1 MAHILEKYYAE
12 KLEVLTSELSM
23 GECKELVISILDL
36 FNIQMVIHM
45 IERCVTF
52 LPMSKD
58 RGFLRHMEVK
68 K

>member
-12 KLEVLTSELSM
+12 KLEVLTLERML

-36 FNIQMVIHM
+36 FNTQMVIYM
-45 IERCVTF
+45 IERYVAF

-58 RGFLRHMEVK
+58 RGFLRYMEVK

>member
-12 KLEVLTSELSM
+12 KLEVLTSERML

-36 FNIQMVIHM
+36 FNTQMVIYM
-45 IERCVTF
+45 IERYVAF

-58 RGFLRHMEVK
+58 RGFLRHMEANK
-68 K
+68 

>member
-12 KLEVLTSELSM
+12 KLEVLTLERML

-36 FNIQMVIHM
+36 FNTQMVIYM
-45 IERCVTF
+45 IERYVAL

-58 RGFLRHMEVK
+58 RGFLRYMEVK
-68 K
+68 R